1 MLAMATSVPEESAPP
16 FRWRRLIKPAVTV
29 AVVAALSYGL
39 RSLLATFDYDEVI
52 AGLDQIAPAR
62 IVVAALMVA
71 TIHGL
76 FVVRERI
83 AVDFAGFPRLATR
96 KVAIAS
102 LISRSL
108 STLGVATVTG
118 FALRIRLYQDLGLDA
133 RAVGRITVYNEST
146 YYVGIAASLALVFTL
161 AGLPP
166 VVASAFPV
174 PPLDWLGPVALVLVA
189 AYVGWNLR
197 RTGPLR
203 VRSFELPPL
212 TAGQL
217 AAQLALPVL
226 DTFATG
232 YLTYS
237 LLPASTGLSYLAVVA
252 VGLAASVVGSIS
264 QVPGGLGVYET
275 TVLAFVPPAAHPPAL
290 AALLVR
296 RTLVNLLPIAAGALL
311 LVGVSVGT
319 RLARRP
325 SRVALDFG
333 RDAVAIATFA
343 ASVLSLIASVVPR
356 AHGLTDRFGPLA
368 QVAVF
373 AGGLATLVAARG
385 LQQGRRRAWWLCVTV
400 FALRTLAAIIGGP
413 HVPSLIIAGA
423 MLLVLLVGAHLFKHP
438 GPLLDAERTWWT
450 AWLVALVGIAWVVDA
465 HPDTLTTE
473 VRARATGVIV
483 AAALLI
489 GGALRRIL
497 PERRRRRRKRA
508 R

>member
-1 MLAMATSVPEESAPP
+1 MASPEPEESAPP

-39 RSLLATFDYDEVI
+39 RSLLATFSYDEVI
-52 AGLDQIAPAR
+52 AGLDQISTVR
-62 IVVAALMVA
+62 IVVATLMVA

-76 FVVRERI
+76 FIVRERV

-96 KVAIAS
+96 KVAVAS

-118 FALRIRLYQDLGLDA
+118 FALRIRLYQDLGLDT

-166 VVASAFPV
+166 VVASSFPV
-174 PPLDWLGPVALVLVA
+174 PPLDWLGPAAIALLVVYA
-189 AYVGWNLR
+189 VWNLR
-197 RTGPLR
+197 RHAPLR
-203 VRSFELPPL
+203 IRSFELPPL

-217 AAQLALPVL
+217 VAQLVLPVL
-226 DTFATG
+226 DTLATG
-232 YLTYS
+232 YATYA
-237 LLPASTGLSYLAVVA
+237 LLPASSGLSYLAVVT
-252 VGLAASVVGSIS
+252 VGLVASVVGSIS

-275 TVLAFVPPAAHPPAL
+275 TVLAFVPPAAHPAAL

-296 RTLVNLLPIAAGALL
+296 RAIVNLLPIAAGAML
-311 LVGVSVGT
+311 LVGVSVGS

-356 AHGLTDRFGPLA
+356 AHGLTDRIGPLA

-373 AGGLATLVAARG
+373 AAGLATLVAARG
-385 LQQGRRRAWWLCVTV
+385 LQQGRRRAWWVCVTL
-400 FALRTLAAIIGGP
+400 FALRTVTAIIGGP
-413 HVPSLIIAGA
+413 HVPSLIIAGT
-423 MLLVLLVGAHLFKHP
+423 MLLVLVVGAHLFKHP
-438 GPLLDAERTWWT
+438 GPLFDGEPTWWT
-450 AWLVALVGIAWVVDA
+450 AWLVALIGIAWVVDA
-465 HPDTLTTE
+465 QPDTLTTE

-483 AAALLI
+483 AAAVLI

-497 PERRRRRRKRA
+497 PERRRRRRKPKG
-508 R
+508 